1 MDGELLELCSVVKLP
16 TGVPDVCGVAV
27 ATAERVS
34 TGVILS
40 KELRDAWDDG
50 VSDCVELL
58 DTDGDPVK
66 LCNGEYVITPVE
78 LPVEESEATG
88 LCELLGEAV
97 APVLNV
103 FAEADVSVVGLCE
116 TVPLRVP
123 VRVEEAQPDKEPV

>member
-58 DTDGDPVK
+58 ETDGELLRLLSAVKLPTGLSDVCGVAVAATEGVSTGVKLSKELRDAWDDGVSDCVELLDTDGDPVK
-66 LCNGEYVITPVE
+66 L
-78 LPVEESEATG
+78 
-88 LCELLGEAV
+88 
-97 APVLNV
+97 
-103 FAEADVSVVGLCE
+103 
-116 TVPLRVP
+116 
-123 VRVEEAQPDKEPV
+123 